1 MSAFFSRRMMIIL
14 GVAVIAISVLKFD
27 LFVIG
32 PMVNSLVLLDKILF
46 SNFGLAIIF
55 FTVTVRLLM
64 IPLTIMQTRNMRKM
78 SALQPRMKAM
88 QARYKDH
95 PDGRRIQSAETMK
108 MYKSAGVSPIGCLG
122 PMVLQMPIW
131 FGLYRAIFRTV
142 PATPEGTA
150 NLSTVIYAWNPA
162 ASDVPLGSMFIGM
175 DLVDLVQNAPAPFN
189 FALPILVGASMWA
202 QQKISAMPSMDERS
216 AQTNQ
221 MMLWLM
227 PIMFGFFTFQFPAGL
242 AVYILFSNLIG
253 VAITAVISGP
263 GALLGTRFGTSAA
276 TAAAAVE
283 AGVTVAEDE
292 DKGEIIDGTA
302 TVLGEDSRRSD
313 RQRSRI
319 ARRKPRR
326 RRSRRR

>member
-1 MSAFFSRRMMIIL
+1 MSAFFSRRTMIIL
-14 GVAVIAISVLKFD
+14 GVAVIAISIFKFD

-32 PMVNSLVLLDKILF
+32 PMVNSLVLLEKILF

-95 PDGRRIQSAETMK
+95 PDGRRMQSAETMK

-131 FGLYRAIFRTV
+131 FGLYRAIFKAV

-150 NLSTVIYAWNPA
+150 NLSAVIYAWNPA

-283 AGVTVAEDE
+283 AGVVEAEDE

-302 TVLGEDSRRSD
+302 TVLGEDSRRSN
-313 RQRSRI
+313 RQRARI
-319 ARRKPRR
+319 SRRKPRR

>member
-1 MSAFFSRRMMIIL
+1 MSAFFSRRTMIIL
-14 GVAVIAISVLKFD
+14 GVAVIAISIFKFD

-32 PMVNSLVLLDKILF
+32 PMVNSLVLLEKILF

-95 PDGRRIQSAETMK
+95 PDGRRMQSAETMK

-131 FGLYRAIFRTV
+131 FGLYRAIFKAV

-150 NLSTVIYAWNPA
+150 NLSAVIYGWNPA

-283 AGVTVAEDE
+283 AGVVEAEDE

-302 TVLGEDSRRSD
+302 TVLGEDSRRSN
-313 RQRSRI
+313 RQRARI
-319 ARRKPRR
+319 SRRKPRR

>member
-14 GVAVIAISVLKFD
+14 GVAVIAISVFKFD

-131 FGLYRAIFRTV
+131 FGLYRAIFKAV

-150 NLSTVIYAWNPA
+150 NLSAVIYGWNPA

-189 FALPILVGASMWA
+189 FAQPILVGASMWA

-283 AGVTVAEDE
+283 AGVVEAEDE

-302 TVLGEDSRRSD
+302 TVLGEDSRRSN
-313 RQRSRI
+313 RQRARI
-319 ARRKPRR
+319 SRRKPRR

>member
-14 GVAVIAISVLKFD
+14 GVAVIAISVFKFD

-131 FGLYRAIFRTV
+131 FGLYRAIFKAV

-150 NLSTVIYAWNPA
+150 NLSAVIYGWNPA

-253 VAITAVISGP
+253 VASTAVISGP

-283 AGVTVAEDE
+283 AGVSEAEDE

-313 RQRSRI
+313 RQRARI
-319 ARRKPRR
+319 SRRKPRR

>member
-276 TAAAAVE
+276 TAAAAVD
-283 AGVTVAEDE
+283 AGVAVAEDE

>member
-1 MSAFFSRRMMIIL
+1 METLLSRRLWIIL
-14 GVAVIAISVLKFD
+14 GIAIIAAAIFRFNLI
-27 LFVIG
+27 VIN
-32 PMVNSLVLLDKILF
+32 PMVNSLVFLDMILF

-55 FTVTVRLLM
+55 FTVTVRLVM
-64 IPLTIMQTRNMRKM
+64 IPLTVMQTRNMRKM

-95 PDGRRIQSAETMK
+95 PDGRRLQSAETMK
-108 MYKSAGVSPIGCLG
+108 MYKTAGVSPIGCLG

-131 FGLYRAIFRTV
+131 FGLYRAIFKAV

-150 NLSTVIYAWNPA
+150 NLSSVLYAWNPA
-162 ASDVPLGSMFIGM
+162 ASNVPLDSMFIGM

-189 FALPILVGASMWA
+189 FALPILVGASMWG
-202 QQKISAMPSMDERS
+202 QQKISAMPAMDERS

-263 GALLGTRFGTSAA
+263 SAILGTRFGTSAA

-283 AGVTVAEDE
+283 AGVAEAEDE
-292 DKGEIIDGTA
+292 AKGEIIDGNA
-302 TVLGEDSRRSD
+302 TVLGEDSRRSN
-313 RQRSRI
+313 RQRSRGS
-319 ARRKPRR
+319 RRKPRR
-326 RRSRRR
+326 RRNRRR

>member
-1 MSAFFSRRMMIIL
+1 MSAFFSRRMMIII
-14 GVAVIAISVLKFD
+14 GVAVIAIAVFKFD

-32 PMVNSLVLLDKILF
+32 PMVNSLVFLDKILF

-131 FGLYRAIFRTV
+131 FGLYRAIFRAV

-150 NLSTVIYAWNPA
+150 NLSTVLYAWNPA
-162 ASDVPLGSMFIGM
+162 ASEVPLGSMFIGM

-283 AGVTVAEDE
+283 AGVSEAEDE

-313 RQRSRI
+313 RQRARI
-319 ARRKPRR
+319 SRRKPRR

>member
-1 MSAFFSRRMMIIL
+1 MSAFFSRRTMIIL
-14 GVAVIAISVLKFD
+14 GVAVIAISIFKFD

-32 PMVNSLVLLDKILF
+32 PMVNSLVLLEKILF

-95 PDGRRIQSAETMK
+95 PDGRRMQSAETMK

-131 FGLYRAIFRTV
+131 FGLYRAIFKAV

-150 NLSTVIYAWNPA
+150 NLSAVIYGWNPA
-162 ASDVPLGSMFIGM
+162 AGDVPLGSMFIGM

-283 AGVTVAEDE
+283 AGVVEAEDE

-302 TVLGEDSRRSD
+302 TVLGEDSRRSN
-313 RQRSRI
+313 RQRARI
-319 ARRKPRR
+319 SRRKPRR

>member
-1 MSAFFSRRMMIIL
+1 MNAFLSRRTMIIL
-14 GVAVIAISVLKFD
+14 GVAVIALAIFRFN

-64 IPLTIMQTRNMRKM
+64 IPLTVMQTRNMRKM

-108 MYKSAGVSPIGCLG
+108 MYKTAGVSPIGCLG

-131 FGLYRAIFRTV
+131 FGLYRAIFRAV

-150 NLSTVIYAWNPA
+150 NLSTVLYGWNPA
-162 ASDVPLGSMFIGM
+162 ASDVPLDSMFIGM

-276 TAAAAVE
+276 TATAAVE
-283 AGVTVAEDE
+283 ANVEEAEDE
-292 DKGEIIDGTA
+292 NKGEVIDGTA

-313 RQRSRI
+313 RQRVRS

-326 RRSRRR
+326 RRNRRR

>member
-14 GVAVIAISVLKFD
+14 GVAVIAISVFKFD

-131 FGLYRAIFRTV
+131 FGLYRAIFRAV

-283 AGVTVAEDE
+283 AGVAVTEDE

-313 RQRSRI
+313 RQRARS

>member
-1 MSAFFSRRMMIIL
+1 MGNLPYKRFLIIG
-14 GVAVIAISVLKFD
+14 GVAFIAAAIFRFNL
-27 LFVIG
+27 LVIG
-32 PMVNSLVLLDKILF
+32 PMVNALVFLDKILF

-55 FTVTVRLLM
+55 FTVTIRLVM
-64 IPLTIMQTRNMRKM
+64 IPLTVMQTRNMRKM

-88 QARYKDH
+88 QERFKDH
-95 PDGRRIQSAETMK
+95 PDGRRMQSQETMK
-108 MYKSAGVSPIGCLG
+108 MYRTAGVSPVGCLG

-131 FGLYRAIFRTV
+131 FGLYRAIFRAV
-142 PATPEGTA
+142 PSTPEGTA
-150 NLSTVIYAWNPA
+150 NLSTVLYGWNPA
-162 ASDVPLGSMFIGM
+162 ASDVPLDSMFIGM

-202 QQKISAMPSMDERS
+202 QQKISAMPSMDARS

-242 AVYILFSNLIG
+242 AVYILFSNLVG
-253 VAITAVISGP
+253 VGITAVISGP

-283 AGVTVAEDE
+283 AGIGGVEE
-292 DKGEIIDGTA
+292 KGDIVDGTA
-302 TVLGEDSRRSD
+302 EILGEDGRRSD
-313 RQRSRI
+313 GQRPRGP
-319 ARRKPRR
+319 RRKPRR
-326 RRSRRR
+326 RRNRRR

>member
-1 MSAFFSRRMMIIL
+1 MSAFFSRRMMIII
-14 GVAVIAISVLKFD
+14 GVAVIAIAVFKFD

-32 PMVNSLVLLDKILF
+32 PMVNSLVFLDKILF

-131 FGLYRAIFRTV
+131 FGLYRAIFRAV

-283 AGVTVAEDE
+283 AGVAVTEDE

-313 RQRSRI
+313 RQRARS

>member
-14 GVAVIAISVLKFD
+14 GVAVIAISVFKFD

-131 FGLYRAIFRTV
+131 FGLYRAIFKAV

-150 NLSTVIYAWNPA
+150 NLSAVIYGWNPA

-283 AGVTVAEDE
+283 AGVVEAEDE

-313 RQRSRI
+313 RQRARI
-319 ARRKPRR
+319 SRRKPRR

>member
-14 GVAVIAISVLKFD
+14 GVAVIAISVFKFD

-131 FGLYRAIFRTV
+131 FGLYRAIFRAV

-283 AGVTVAEDE
+283 AGVAVAEDE

-313 RQRSRI
+313 RQRARS

>member
-283 AGVTVAEDE
+283 AGVAVAEDE

>member
-14 GVAVIAISVLKFD
+14 GIALIALAIWEFN
-27 LFVIG
+27 LFVIN

-95 PDGRRIQSAETMK
+95 PDGRKIQSAETMK
-108 MYKSAGVSPIGCLG
+108 MYKTAGVSPIGCLG

-131 FGLYRAIFRTV
+131 FGLYRAIFKAV

-150 NLSTVIYAWNPA
+150 NLSTVLYGWNPA

-189 FALPILVGASMWA
+189 FALPILVGASMWS

-283 AGVTVAEDE
+283 ANVALADDE
-292 DKGEIIDGTA
+292 DKGEVIDGTA
-302 TVLGEDSRRSD
+302 TVLGEDSGRSN
-313 RQRSRI
+313 RQRARS

-326 RRSRRR
+326 RRNRRR